1 MVKKKN
7 NNDPLKDLYTRI
19 AKSKWYQKL
28 RRSKLKPMLDKIIH
42 PDTSPYTTAISMAT
56 GTFIGIFIPVGLQLA
71 VTVLV
76 SPIKHINFLITSI
89 TTLISNPLTV
99 LPIYAFGI
107 KVGTILLNRSFPW
120 MLFNNFVNHPAFNTL
135 LSFGVEGLSILMTG
149 LLAMAIPASIV
160 VFFVSLSIT
169 KKIRQKKGIAN

>member
-1 MVKKKN
+1 
-7 NNDPLKDLYTRI
+7 
-19 AKSKWYQKL
+19 
-28 RRSKLKPMLDKIIH
+28 MLDKIIH

-56 GTFIGIFIPVGLQLA
+56 GTFIGIFIPVGLQLM

-76 SPIKHINFLITSI
+76 SPIKHINFLIASI

-107 KVGTILLNRSFPW
+107 KVGTILLGRSFPW
-120 MLFNNFVNHPAFNTL
+120 ILFNNFVNHPAFKTL